1 MPLSRGREAPRLP
14 ASTKTITSTTKR
26 GTAISKAAATRN
38 RTRMTSLRRPM
49 SRVAARGSKTGHGEQ
64 MLVQLHGQ
72 EARPDAASEQSARDG
87 CSVSLQE
94 TSAREGRAAFT
105 DVKRRVNR
113 SGVVMRCGRPRD
125 RWHAN
130 YRSEPLREP
139 GVLFALNAKLTTNTV
154 SDTTTS
160 NAAVETAAAIRASA
174 CSTHASFEEPRRL
187 CVPSCSGARRAHRS
201 LAQEAGRKR
210 CTLPAGGVNE
220 RRCGGGNAIVHG
232 QQRCG
237 R

>member
-1 MPLSRGREAPRLP
+1 MQRFAAGNKRSRGW
-14 ASTKTITSTTKR
+14 
-26 GTAISKAAATRN
+26 
-38 RTRMTSLRRPM
+38 
-49 SRVAARGSKTGHGEQ
+49 
-64 MLVQLHGQ
+64 
-72 EARPDAASEQSARDG
+72 
-87 CSVSLQE
+87 
-94 TSAREGRAAFT
+94 AAFT

-113 SGVVMRCGRPRD
+113 SGVVMRCGHPRD

-174 CSTHASFEEPRRL
+174 CSTHASFEETRRL

-220 RRCGGGNAIVHG
+220 RRCGGG
-232 QQRCG
+232 QCDRSWPTTLRKMRQRDRPRSHCNC
-237 R
+237 RSQSEQRASDSRSVSSRETLWCMRRHHPC